1 MIWAEARSADQDGG
15 AIGPRTGVIGSQG
28 KMPWYLPEDLA
39 FFRKQTQGF
48 PVIMGRR
55 TWESLEAR
63 FRPLP
68 GRVNIV
74 VTRDLDYEAPGATV
88 VGSVEDAIEAAGRFN
103 QERIWIMGGG
113 QVYRAAMPFAD
124 DLVVT
129 KIDHEYSNADTFAP
143 EIGDE
148 WILDDPGT
156 YSVSKTNLGYRFE
169 RYLRA

>member
-1 MIWAEARSADQDGG
+1 MLLSPRRNQSSSIATDLKCTRLVVSSGNDSARS
-15 AIGPRTGVIGSQG
+15 
-28 KMPWYLPEDLA
+28 
-39 FFRKQTQGF
+39 
-48 PVIMGRR
+48 
-55 TWESLEAR
+55 
-63 FRPLP
+63 
-68 GRVNIV
+68 
-74 VTRDLDYEAPGATV
+74 
-88 VGSVEDAIEAAGRFN
+88 
-103 QERIWIMGGG
+103 RIWIMGGG